1 MNLRSTLIGMFL
13 IVALCGGSLYALQS
27 YFSRESQMR
36 NAERAFLTSH
46 EAGAA
51 APSASEKAL
60 PTPPPPEVSWDEPEI
75 EVAAVEAPGD
85 EQPLTLDA
93 WYASA
98 GSSEGPVDPTP
109 VDNDYLIDTAEPY
122 SDGAPIG

>member
-1 MNLRSTLIGMFL
+1 MNLRSTVIGMFI

-46 EAGAA
+46 EAEA
-51 APSASEKAL
+51 APPSAVPETAS
-60 PTPPPPEVSWDEPEI
+60 PQPEVSWDESET
-75 EVAAVEAPGD
+75 EVAAVEAPAN
-85 EQPLTLDA
+85 EQPLTLDT

-98 GSSEGPVDPTP
+98 GSSEGPVDPEP
-109 VDNDYLIDTAEPY
+109 VDNSYLINTAEPS
-122 SDGAPIG
+122 SDGEPIG

>member
-46 EAGAA
+46 EAKA
-51 APSASEKAL
+51 APPRAAPKTS
-60 PTPPPPEVSWDEPEI
+60 TPQPAQVSWDLPEDT
-75 EVAAVEAPGD
+75 VAGVETAAD
-85 EQPLTLDA
+85 DQPLTLDA

-98 GSSEGPVDPTP
+98 GSNEGPVDPTP
-109 VDNDYLIDTAEPY
+109 VDKSYLINTAEPY
-122 SDGAPIG
+122 SDGEPIG

>member
-46 EAGAA
+46 EAEA
-51 APSASEKAL
+51 APRRTSAKTSTT
-60 PTPPPPEVSWDEPEI
+60 TPAQVSWDEPKTE
-75 EVAAVEAPGD
+75 AAAAEAPAD

-98 GSSEGPVDPTP
+98 GSNEGPIDPTP
-109 VDNDYLIDTAEPY
+109 VDNSYLINTAEPY
-122 SDGAPIG
+122 SDGEPMG

>member
-1 MNLRSTLIGMFL
+1 MNLRSTLIGMLL

-46 EAGAA
+46 EAEAAPPRAA
-51 APSASEKAL
+51 AKTS
-60 PTPPPPEVSWDEPEI
+60 TPPPAVSWDQPENT
-75 EVAAVEAPGD
+75 VAAVETSAD

-98 GSSEGPVDPTP
+98 GSNEGPVDPTP
-109 VDNDYLIDTAEPY
+109 VDNSYLINTAEPY
-122 SDGAPIG
+122 SDGEPIG

>member
-46 EAGAA
+46 EAEA
-51 APSASEKAL
+51 APPRTAPKTS
-60 PTPPPPEVSWDEPEI
+60 TPPPPAVSWDQPEDT
-75 EVAAVEAPGD
+75 VAGVETAAD

-98 GSSEGPVDPTP
+98 GSNEGPVDPTP
-109 VDNDYLIDTAEPY
+109 VDNSYLINTAEPY
-122 SDGAPIG
+122 SDGEPIG

>member
-46 EAGAA
+46 EAEAAPPRAA
-51 APSASEKAL
+51 AKTSA
-60 PTPPPPEVSWDEPEI
+60 PPPAVSWDQPEDT
-75 EVAAVEAPGD
+75 VAGVETAAD

-98 GSSEGPVDPTP
+98 GSNEGPVDPTP
-109 VDNDYLIDTAEPY
+109 VDNSYLINTAEPY
-122 SDGAPIG
+122 SDGEPIG